1 MSIVGEVFKELFAMF
16 FADARLTVATLFL
29 VAIVGGLVSGLE
41 IEPFLAGGVLL
52 LGCLGILV
60 GAACSQAKGRVH
72 R

>member
-16 FADARLTVATLFL
+16 LADVRFTLATLFL
-29 VAIVGGLVSGLE
+29 VVIVGGLVAGLR

-52 LGCLGILV
+52 LGCLGLLV
-60 GAACSQAKGRVH
+60 WTASREARSRTH